1 MIKNDLSPNRMT
13 IHDLRALS
21 SWCAARRL
29 SWAPARAR
37 SNDARSNDAESDDQ
51 VVVLEAISH
60 SRFWPS
66 LQLQRCGRVYRL
78 SDPWGEP
85 LAEASGLHGILDA
98 LDGGIANAV
107 LPAAAAGQNLTFC

>member
-1 MIKNDLSPNRMT
+1 MIKNDLSPNRLT

-21 SWCAARRL
+21 AWCAARRL
-29 SWAPARAR
+29 SWAPGR
-37 SNDARSNDAESDDQ
+37 SEAADQ

-66 LQLQRCGRVYRL
+66 LQLHRRDRVYRL
-78 SDPWGEP
+78 TDPWGEP

-98 LDGGIANAV
+98 LDGGIASTV
-107 LPAAAAGQNLTFC
+107 LPVAAMGRALTGI